1 MDNYWYARD
10 KDGQLFAYRE
20 EPHKLSESWG
30 NDDFDCEWDEVV
42 PDIGYDYI
50 RWEDESPVLNAEP
63 IVQAP
68 GNLRSLFKLHYLEKK
83 DMFIATIPVYTNK
96 DAITGVQK
104 QLEELLGSKV
114 VVINGEFEYIK
125 ELHNLSS

>member
-20 EPHKLSESWG
+20 EPHKLSESWS
-30 NDDFDCEWDEVV
+30 NDDFDCEWDKVV
-42 PDIGYDYI
+42 PDFGYDYI
-50 RWEDESPVLNAEP
+50 RWDDKRATHGAFMQMQSPNK
-63 IVQAP
+63 
-68 GNLRSLFKLHYLEKK
+68 NFKLTYLEKK
-83 DMFIATIPVYTNK
+83 DLFIASFPVSVSK
-96 DAITGVQK
+96 ESISILK
-104 QLEELLGSKV
+104 EQLEELLGSKV